1 MTKIPGLQIHPE
13 SAKEWASSLYLE
25 TFVCG
30 MLLASLQG
38 LINRS
43 AGTIPH
49 FSTVEILFSEPQL
62 IEALSY
68 LKDEYLLRVMTSAHK
83 YR

>member
-1 MTKIPGLQIHPE
+1 
-13 SAKEWASSLYLE
+13 
-25 TFVCG
+25 
-30 MLLASLQG
+30 MLLALLQG

-43 AGTIPH
+43 AGALPH

-83 YR
+83 YH

>member
-1 MTKIPGLQIHPE
+1 
-13 SAKEWASSLYLE
+13 
-25 TFVCG
+25 

-43 AGTIPH
+43 AGALPH
-49 FSTVEILFSEPQL
+49 FSIVEILFSEPQL

-83 YR
+83 YHYDFTV

>member
-1 MTKIPGLQIHPE
+1 
-13 SAKEWASSLYLE
+13 
-25 TFVCG
+25 
-30 MLLASLQG
+30 MLLALLQG
-38 LINRS
+38 LINQS

-49 FSTVEILFSEPQL
+49 VSTVDILFSEPQL

-68 LKDEYLLRVMTSAHK
+68 LKDEYVLRVMTSAHK